1 MVRQIRTGN
10 QEHNI
15 EMMSKRFYIM
25 AAALVCL
32 AASCT
37 QEQAGKTVYLKDYL
51 TGDMLC
57 EDAEPAIRKALEE
70 CLCSKGSTLV
80 LPGGTLPVKPDFCYG
95 KYQRI
100 SNNDPSD
107 KRIAFDIVGADGLTV
122 EGNGTTLLF
131 TGFVSPFN
139 IEDSR
144 DVTIR
149 GLNIDYTRTFHSE
162 GLITDSGKDWVKVRF
177 PEDYKV
183 SLESGIIVFKDE
195 FRNEYPYGNLLEFDS
210 YRKEVAHYVRD
221 YWVWGPGLQ
230 AEALPDGDYKV
241 FEKDIKVTKGN
252 VLVFGAAARLN
263 PAFTLERCDGFTL
276 KDVNIWHCGGMGV
289 IAQRSKDVELNN
301 VDVVPSPGKGRMISI
316 TADAT
321 HFVNCKG
328 SIRMIGCTF
337 MNQKDDAT
345 NIHGWYSV
353 ARKKVSDNQ
362 LLLWSN
368 YGKDFAE
375 AGMEMELVSHS
386 TMMTYDTLKV
396 ENVEKYND
404 FLSLVTF
411 TESVPEAFEEKDV
424 LADVSVK
431 PDVLIQGCTFG
442 NNRARGLLIGSKGK
456 VIIENNRFHVPGA
469 AILFEGDGNYWY
481 EQSGVKDVTIRGNKF
496 ENCLYGSK
504 GWGRAYIA
512 VGSGIPQR
520 ETSRYHSNITV
531 EGNTFNTFDPRI
543 LNLYCVDG
551 ITYRNNEVILNNDYE
566 YDPQGEPF
574 EIKYCDN
581 VNVQK

>member
-1 MVRQIRTGN
+1 
-10 QEHNI
+10 
-15 EMMSKRFYIM
+15 M
-25 AAALVCL
+25 AAAFACL
-32 AASCT
+32 AASCSR
-37 QEQAGKTVYLKDYL
+37 EQAGKTVYLKDYL
-51 TGDMLC
+51 TEDMIR

-70 CLCSKGSTLV
+70 CLESKGSTLV

-107 KRIAFDIVGADGLTV
+107 KRIAFDIIGADGLTI

-139 IEDSR
+139 IENSR
-144 DVTIR
+144 DVTIG

-162 GLITDSGKDWVKVRF
+162 GLITGSGKDWVKVRF
-177 PEDYKV
+177 PDDYKV

-195 FRNEYPYGNLLEFDS
+195 CGNEYPYGNLLEFDS
-210 YRKEVAHYVRD
+210 SKKEVAHYVRD

-230 AEALPDGDYKV
+230 AEALPGGDYKV
-241 FEKDIKVTKGN
+241 FEKDIKVTEGN
-252 VLVFGAAARLN
+252 ILVFGAAARLN
-263 PAFTLERCDGFTL
+263 PAFTLERCDGFSL

-301 VDVVPSPGKGRMISI
+301 VDVVPSPGKDRMISI

-328 SIRMIGCTF
+328 FIRMIGCTF
-337 MNQKDDAT
+337 KNQKDDAT
-345 NIHGWYSV
+345 NIHGWYAV
-353 ARKKVSDNQ
+353 ARKKISDNQ

-375 AGMEMELVSHS
+375 AGMEMEFVGHN

-396 ENVEKYND
+396 NNVYKYND

-411 TESVPEAFEEKDV
+411 TESIPGDFEEKDV
-424 LADVSVK
+424 LADASVR
-431 PDVLIQGCTFG
+431 PDVLIKGCTFG

-456 VIIENNRFHVPGA
+456 VVIEDNHFHVPGA

-481 EQSGVKDVTIRGNKF
+481 EQSGVKDVTIRGNRF

-520 ETSRYHSNITV
+520 ATSRYHSNITV

-551 ITYRNNEVILNNDYE
+551 ITYRNNKVIFNNDYE
-566 YDPQGEPF
+566 YDRQGEPF
-574 EIKYCDN
+574 STENCSN
-581 VNVQK
+581 VNLDGRDM

>member
-1 MVRQIRTGN
+1 
-10 QEHNI
+10 
-15 EMMSKRFYIM
+15 MSKRFYIM

>member
-1 MVRQIRTGN
+1 MTERI
-10 QEHNI
+10 H
-15 EMMSKRFYIM
+15 IM
-25 AAALVCL
+25 LAALLYL
-32 AASCT
+32 AVSCSP
-37 QEQAGKTVYLKDYL
+37 EPSGKTIYLKDYL
-51 TGDMLC
+51 TEDMVRD
-57 EDAEPAIRKALEE
+57 DAEPAIRKALEE
-70 CLCSKGSTLV
+70 CLKSKGSTLV
-80 LPGGTLPVKPDFCYG
+80 LPGGTLPVKPDYCYG

-100 SNNDPSD
+100 SNNDPGD
-107 KRIAFDIVGADGLTV
+107 KRIAFDIVGADGLTI
-122 EGNGTTLLF
+122 EGNATTLLF

-139 IEDSR
+139 IEDSK
-144 DVTIR
+144 DVSIS

-162 GLITDSGKDWVKVRF
+162 GMITDSGKDWVEVQF
-177 PEDYKV
+177 PDDYKV

-210 YRKEVAHYVRD
+210 SRKEVAHYVRD

-230 AEALPDGDYKV
+230 AEALPDGNYKV
-241 FEKDIKVTKGN
+241 YEKDIEVTEGN
-252 VLVFGAAARLN
+252 ILVFGAAARLN

-289 IAQRSKDVELNN
+289 IAQRSKDLELNN
-301 VDVVPSPGKGRMISI
+301 VNVVPSPGKNRMISI

-321 HFVNCKG
+321 HFVNCRG
-328 SIRMIGCTF
+328 FIRMIGCTF
-337 MNQKDDAT
+337 LNQKDDAT
-345 NIHGWYSV
+345 NIHGWYAV
-353 ARKKVSDNQ
+353 ARRKVSDNQ

-375 AGMEMELVSHS
+375 PGMEMEFVSHE

-396 ENVEKYND
+396 ENVYKYND
-404 FLSLVTF
+404 FLSLVSF
-411 TESVPEAFEEKDV
+411 TEPVPEAFEEKDV
-424 LADVSVK
+424 LADISVK
-431 PDVLIQGCTFG
+431 PDVLIKGCTFG

-456 VIIENNRFHVPGA
+456 VVIEDNHFHVPGA

-481 EQSGVKDVTIRGNKF
+481 EQSGVKDVTIRGNTF
-496 ENCLYGSK
+496 ENCLYGSQ

-543 LNLYCVDG
+543 LSLYCVDG
-551 ITYRNNEVILNNDYE
+551 VTYRDNKVIPNHDYE
-566 YDPQGEPF
+566 YDPQGDPF
-574 EIKYCDN
+574 TFQNCDN
-581 VNVQK
+581 VSLDSEK

>member
-1 MVRQIRTGN
+1 
-10 QEHNI
+10 
-15 EMMSKRFYIM
+15 MSKRFYIM

-32 AASCT
+32 VASCT

-195 FRNEYPYGNLLEFDS
+195 FSNEYPYGNLLEFDS
-210 YRKEVAHYVRD
+210 SKKEVAHYVRD

-241 FEKDIKVTKGN
+241 YEKDITVTKGN

-328 SIRMIGCTF
+328 FIRMIGCTF
-337 MNQKDDAT
+337 KNQKDDAT
-345 NIHGWYSV
+345 NIHGWYAV
-353 ARKKVSDNQ
+353 ARKKISDNQ

-396 ENVEKYND
+396 KNVYKYND
-404 FLSLVTF
+404 FLSLVTY

-456 VIIENNRFHVPGA
+456 VIIEDNHFHVPGA

-481 EQSGVKDVTIRGNKF
+481 EQSGVKDVTIRGNRF

-551 ITYRNNEVILNNDYE
+551 ITYRDNKVILNNDYE
-566 YDPQGEPF
+566 YDRQGEAF
-574 EIKYCDN
+574 STENCSN
-581 VNVQK
+581 VNLEGCDM

>member
-1 MVRQIRTGN
+1 
-10 QEHNI
+10 
-15 EMMSKRFYIM
+15 MMSKRFYIM

-32 AASCT
+32 VASCT

-195 FRNEYPYGNLLEFDS
+195 FSNEYPYGNLLEFDS
-210 YRKEVAHYVRD
+210 SKKEVAHYVRD

-241 FEKDIKVTKGN
+241 YEKDITVTKGN

-328 SIRMIGCTF
+328 FIRMIGCTF
-337 MNQKDDAT
+337 KNQKDDAT
-345 NIHGWYSV
+345 NIHGWYAV
-353 ARKKVSDNQ
+353 ARKKISDNQ

-396 ENVEKYND
+396 KNVYKYND
-404 FLSLVTF
+404 FLSLVTY

-456 VIIENNRFHVPGA
+456 VIIEDNHFHVPGA

-481 EQSGVKDVTIRGNKF
+481 EQSGVKDVTIRGNRF

-551 ITYRNNEVILNNDYE
+551 ITYRDNKVILNNDYE
-566 YDPQGEPF
+566 YDRQGEAF
-574 EIKYCDN
+574 STENCSN
-581 VNVQK
+581 VNLEGCDM